1 MAKTTRKSFAINVQI
16 SINLLESS
24 DLAFHCDEVFAVDL
38 LMFGGRVGDG
48 PFELWQTERKFGT
61 FSC

>member
-1 MAKTTRKSFAINVQI
+1 MAKKTRNSFAIDIQI
-16 SINLLESS
+16 SIDLLEGS

-48 PFELWQTERKFGT
+48 PFEL
-61 FSC
+61 